1 MMLLTLLLLSSVHSA
16 QPAPPPQ
23 VARDIVV
30 IGRKLQRWQ
39 SKYFVRGRQLG
50 CQTRK
55 STGDAEIDA
64 IGCAAFETCVTRLRP
79 QIDESDRPDLDK
91 SSRKRMKVL
100 LKQRL
105 SACVKEQREQLIGE
119 LAERRWM
126 ARR

>member
-1 MMLLTLLLLSSVHSA
+1 MMLLTLLPLSSVQSA
-16 QPAPPPQ
+16 QPAPAPQ
-23 VARDIVV
+23 VAREVVV

-39 SKYFVRGRQLG
+39 SKYFVRGRELG
-50 CQTRK
+50 CQTSK

-64 IGCAAFETCVTRLRP
+64 IGCAAFETCVARLRS

-91 SSRKRMKVL
+91 SGRKRMKVV

-105 SACVKEQREQLIGE
+105 SACVKGEREQLIGE

-126 ARR
+126 APR